1 MKMRT
6 ASMIGASF
14 AYILLLLPLTRVRAQ
29 ARPAAPEPASVAV
42 PAMPAMPAFPAIPA
56 MPALPAVPAIPAAP
70 ATPAEPAAPAWET
83 RSVWGSTHWS
93 DGPAADCSDLHI
105 RLNDERPT
113 IEAEERTV
121 SKGEAAVLRV
131 HELENGGV
139 QVRGWDKDTYSVTAC
154 KAAVG
159 GDAARRLSQI

>member
-29 ARPAAPEPASVAV
+29 ARPVAPEAASVAV
-42 PAMPAMPAFPAIPA
+42 PAMPAIPA
-56 MPALPAVPAIPAAP
+56 MPALPAEPATPAAP
-70 ATPAEPAAPAWET
+70 AAPAEPAAPAWE
-83 RSVWGSTHWS
+83 SSHFWSSTHWS

-139 QVRGWDKDTYSVTAC
+139 QVRGWDKDVHSVTAC

-159 GDAARRLSQI
+159 GDAARLLSQ